1 MKPFT
6 LRTLLL
12 ALCVLTGLC
21 VSAQSTTLYEKEAGA
36 WTSSDIE
43 DWPGDNAT
51 VSVNAEGNL
60 YFTASNTSYENKK
73 SISFSENSI
82 ITLNMTWNVGQ
93 STGRPG
99 GYNYIKIGGVEI
111 RSYGQDQYGAILF
124 DGVQA
129 SVFGKKDDVRGGEWT
144 IQLTIDQASGSCE
157 YSINMSSSGEVTGT
171 GVTQGTPNGV
181 AIGFFKPGRVG
192 DIYQTIKSISV
203 SEEKQNVQTA
213 SYTVNFQ
220 TTDNIL
226 LASETRS
233 GVVGKGI
240 VLTPTDRSDRW
251 KDDVKYLYLDDDADG
266 QVINANGSTVVTVYF
281 KEAVQDA
288 YMVTA
293 VDGDGNELQQL
304 ARGVLYEGEKTV
316 VYYRKGI
323 KVNDVWYLTEQ
334 RTSGSYYGVT
344 VEGGDDVTVTYAPS
358 ELDDFIE
365 IEDLIPSRSWATTG
379 SVPDR
384 YSNGLAP
391 RLQKQ
396 SYVATAPL
404 PAGIY
409 TVSLRGRDQSS
420 SQTATLPLHLVDAS
434 GNLATSP
441 SATFD
446 EWAGGQQAEMT
457 VEGVVVPE
465 GYALA
470 LYNATEWNS
479 NLEMDYLTLKRTG
492 NPEVAEYTVKFVD
505 ENGNDLKDPEVRSN
519 SVGVAISLASTDKA
533 PITISRLVDD
543 SGDEPVYEDVTY
555 IYVSDDS
562 EGKVVAD
569 GVVVT
574 IKFREAQDVPFTLTA
589 IDSEGNELG
598 VVAEGAIKETLSQ
611 VVYYTKAVEK
621 DGKWYAIEQNA
632 TDPYYGITI
641 ASGENPTLTYQEA
654 DYDYF
659 SEIEDL
665 TPSHSWAA
673 NGAFPS
679 RYANGQARR
688 LYKNSYVKTAALPA
702 GKYTVTLRA
711 RNGSR
716 NDATV
721 SVGIA
726 SGSLPSII
734 GELDVWGN
742 SAQAERTIE
751 GVNVPEGFSVAIV
764 NTDPDNNNNLELD
777 YIYLKR
783 TGDYEALLG
792 DANGDGQINVTDV
805 STIVSYCLTNKE
817 PSTFIKANADTT
829 RDGEITI
836 SDVTVVVNMILSG
849 I

>member
-12 ALCVLTGLC
+12 ALFVLTGLC
-21 VSAQSTTLYEKEAGA
+21 VSAQSTMLYQKEAGT
-36 WTSSDIE
+36 WTSADIE
-43 DWPGDNAT
+43 DWPGDYAT

-60 YFTASNTSYENKK
+60 FFTASNTSYENKK

-93 STGRPG
+93 STGRAG
-99 GYNYIKIGGVEI
+99 GYNYLKIGGVEI

-124 DGVQA
+124 DGVQT
-129 SVFGKKDDVRGGEWT
+129 STFGKKEDVRGGEWS
-144 IQLTIDQASGSCE
+144 ILLTIDQASGECE
-157 YSINMSSSGEVTGT
+157 YSINMSTSGEVTGK
-171 GVTQGTPNGV
+171 GVTQVTPDGV
-181 AIGFFKPGRVG
+181 SIGFFKPGRVNE
-192 DIYQTIKSISV
+192 INQTIKGISV
-203 SEEKQNVQTA
+203 SEVKQTVQTA

-220 TTDNIL
+220 TTDGIL

-233 GVVGKGI
+233 GVVGNGI
-240 VLTPTDRSDRW
+240 VLSSTDRSDRW
-251 KDDVKYLYLDDDADG
+251 KDDVKYLYLSDDADG
-266 QVINANGSTVVTVYF
+266 QVINANGNTVVTVLF
-281 KEAVQDA
+281 REAYQDA
-288 YMVTA
+288 YIVTA

-304 ARGVLYEGEKTV
+304 SRGVLFEGEKANI
-316 VYYRKGI
+316 YYRKGI
-323 KVNDVWYLTEQ
+323 KVNGVWYLTEQ
-334 RTSGSYYGVT
+334 KTSGAYYGVT
-344 VEGGDDVTVTYAPS
+344 VEGGDDVTVTYAPT

-365 IEDLIPSRSWATTG
+365 IEDLTPSRSWATTG

-391 RLQKQ
+391 RLQKE
-396 SYVATAPL
+396 SYVVTAPL

-409 TVSLRGRDQSS
+409 TVTLRGRNQSS
-420 SQTATLPLHLVDAS
+420 SQTATLPLHIVDAN
-434 GNLATSP
+434 GNLAASP
-441 SATFD
+441 SATFT
-446 EWAGGQQAEMT
+446 EWSGGQQAEMT
-457 VEGVVVPE
+457 VEDVVVPE

-492 NPEVAEYTVKFVD
+492 DPEVAEYTVKFVD
-505 ENGNDLKDPEVRSN
+505 ESGKDLKDPEVRS
-519 SVGVAISLASTDKA
+519 SAVGVEIFLASTDKN

-621 DGKWYAIEQNA
+621 DGKWYAIAQNA

-641 ASGENPTLTYQEA
+641 ASGENPTLTYLEA

-673 NGAFPS
+673 NGAFPG

-688 LYKNSYVKTAALPA
+688 LYKDSYVKTEALPA
-702 GKYTVTLRA
+702 GQYTVTVRA

-721 SVGIA
+721 SVGVVDNT
-726 SGSLPSII
+726 LPSVI
-734 GELDVWGN
+734 GELEAWGN
-742 SAQAERTIE
+742 SAQAEKTIE
-751 GVNVPEGFSVAIV
+751 GVNVPEGFSVAII
-764 NTDPDNNNNLELD
+764 NTDTENNNNLELD

-783 TGDYEALLG
+783 TGDYKVLLG
-792 DANGDGQINVTDV
+792 DVNGDGQITITDAAL
-805 STIVSYCLTNKE
+805 IIDFCLTNVE
-817 PSTFIKANADTT
+817 PTTFIKANADTT
-829 RDGEITI
+829 EDGDITI
-836 SDVTVVVNMILSG
+836 SDVAVVVDIALG
-849 I
+849 AH

>member
-21 VSAQSTTLYEKEAGA
+21 VSAQSTVLYQKEAGA

-43 DWPGDNAT
+43 DWPGDNST

-60 YFTASNTSYENKK
+60 YFFASNTSYENKK
-73 SISFSENSI
+73 SISFTANSI
-82 ITLNMTWNVGQ
+82 ITLNLTWNVGQ
-93 STGRPG
+93 STGRNG
-99 GYNYIKIGGVEI
+99 GYNYIKIGGVEL
-111 RSYGQDQYGAILF
+111 RAYGQDQYGAILF
-124 DGVQA
+124 DGVQT
-129 SVFGKKDDVRGGEWT
+129 STFGKKEDVRGGEWS
-144 IQLTIDQASGSCE
+144 ILLTIDQASGECE
-157 YSINMSSSGEVTGT
+157 YSINMSTSGEVTGS
-171 GVTQGTPNGV
+171 GATQVAPDGV
-181 AIGFFKPGRVG
+181 AIGYSKPGRVA
-192 DIYQTIKSISV
+192 DIFQTIKGIKV
-203 SEEKQNVQTA
+203 SEVKQVVQTA

-226 LASETRS
+226 LASETRT
-233 GVVGKGI
+233 GVVGNGI
-240 VLTPTDRSDRW
+240 VLSSTDRADRW
-251 KDDVKYLYLDDDADG
+251 KDDVKYLYLSDDSEG
-266 QVINANGSTVVTVYF
+266 MVINANGSTVVTVLF

-288 YMVTA
+288 YTVTA
-293 VDGDGNELQQL
+293 VDGDDNELQQL
-304 ARGVLYEGEKTV
+304 AKGVLYEGERTV

-334 RTSGSYYGVT
+334 RSTDPYYGVS
-344 VEGGDDVTVTYAPS
+344 VEGGDDIKVTYAPS

-365 IEDLIPSRSWATTG
+365 IEDLTPSRSWATTG
-379 SVPDR
+379 SVPGR

-396 SYVATAPL
+396 SHVATAPL

-409 TVSLRGRDQSS
+409 TVSLRGRNQSS
-420 SQTATLPLHLVDAS
+420 SQTATLPLHLVDAN
-434 GNLATSP
+434 GNLSSSP
-441 SATFD
+441 SATFT
-446 EWAGGQQAEMT
+446 EWPGGQQAEMT

-505 ENGNDLKDPEVRSN
+505 ENGKDLKDPEVRS
-519 SVGVAISLASTDKA
+519 SAVGVEITLASTDKD

-543 SGDEPVYEDVTY
+543 SGEEPVYEDVIY
-555 IYVSDDS
+555 IYASDDS
-562 EGKVVAD
+562 EGKVVAN

-574 IKFREAQDVPFTLTA
+574 IKFREAQDIPFTLTA
-589 IDSEGNELG
+589 VDSEGNELG
-598 VVAEGAIKETLSQ
+598 VVSEGAIKETLSQ

-632 TDPYYGITI
+632 ADPYYGIKVN
-641 ASGENPTLTYQEA
+641 AGENPTLTYQEA

-673 NGAFPS
+673 NGLFPG

-688 LYKNSYVKTAALPA
+688 LYKNSYVKTDALPA

-726 SGSLPSII
+726 SNSLPSII
-734 GELDVWGN
+734 GELEAWGN

-751 GVNVPEGFSVAIV
+751 GVNVAEGFSVAII
-764 NTDPDNNNNLELD
+764 NTDTENNNNLELD

-792 DANGDGQINVTDV
+792 DVNGDGQVTVTDAV
-805 STIVSYCLTNKE
+805 LLVSYCLTDVE
-817 PSTFIKANADTT
+817 PATFIKANADTNQ
-829 RDGEITI
+829 DGDITI
-836 SDVTVVVNMILSG
+836 SDIAIVVNMALGSN
-849 I
+849 